1 MNKRFKQRPEQTVK
15 RFCRILTAAMLI
27 LLLFILSI
35 PSVIALEN
43 ETNILPDSDIPE
55 TFNQINESTPTA
67 GMLHFDSVSGLKQW
81 LATAEGNERYKTVY
95 YDDGSGQNCKDNID
109 ALIKNVRENG
119 ILVPY
124 VNGQD
129 AVNMCS
135 IYIPDG
141 KGWPASV
148 YFDTEINGVK
158 YSIGMTYI
166 PQENKQYTQA
176 GYVEYKTAVMGTV
189 YNDEYIEKFGQYIP
203 ARIKIG
209 ATEYDAALK
218 QSPYNGRN
226 SVYAIIGNGY
236 FLCKRTAKRFLCF
249 LLLSIFKHNHRGDR
263 PDRYSAQD
271 NPQPGIIVQ
280 SLVFDCQLS
289 DILKH
294 ILLGSVAALC
304 FNGNIPSVN
313 YCINGV
319 SAVIRT
325 LL

>member
-1 MNKRFKQRPEQTVK
+1 MNKRTGWRTEQTVK
-15 RFCRILTAAMLI
+15 RFCRVLTAAMLI

-81 LATAEGNERYKTVY
+81 LATSEGNERYKTVY

-158 YSIGMTYI
+158 YRIGMTYI

-203 ARIKIG
+203 ARIRIG

-226 SVYAIIGNGY
+226 SVYAIIDGWDV
-236 FLCKRTAKRFLCF
+236 
-249 LLLSIFKHNHRGDR
+249 SIEAQSGDR
-263 PDRYSAQD
+263 AKEDVLEDIAQLAIK
-271 NPQPGIIVQ
+271 NEALHNYAWLWIV
-280 SLVFDCQLS
+280 
-289 DILKH
+289 
-294 ILLGSVAALC
+294 LGAVSVGAVAA
-304 FNGNIPSVN
+304 
-313 YCINGV
+313 
-319 SAVIRT
+319 VIVLKKRKQKERKI
-325 LL
+325 